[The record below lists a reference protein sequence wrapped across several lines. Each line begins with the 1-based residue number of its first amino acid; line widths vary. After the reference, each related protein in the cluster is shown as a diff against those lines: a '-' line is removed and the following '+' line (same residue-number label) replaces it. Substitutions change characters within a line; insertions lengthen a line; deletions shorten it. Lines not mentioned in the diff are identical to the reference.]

1 MKKKVKSLVPN
12 LMGSNEVKE
21 VIAKYPDAKFP
32 ETIPFHN
39 RKHYNFM
46 GATLVKTGGID
57 SELKIKTFTMDPVQY
72 EGMSDTQKTEM
83 SGKYGKLMIIHNP
96 TLTQEDEVEVEELED
111 EVAPIVL
118 KKKKAK
124 KKVTGRLTD
133 AKEKKIAKEFEQL
146 LEGIEEDEELVIEG
160 AWISELSERHNV
172 PVDKLKEYLE
182 KLATQEDEDEVEV
195 EDPTP
200 VVE

>member
-1 MKKKVKSLVPN
+1 MNFAARFGSTVSRVGDAALNAGAFIDHKLDPTVVDEELWSLH
-12 LMGSNEVKE
+12 G
-21 VIAKYPDAKFP
+21 D
-32 ETIPFHN
+32 
-39 RKHYNFM
+39 
-46 GATLVKTGGID
+46 
-57 SELKIKTFTMDPVQY
+57 
-72 EGMSDTQKTEM
+72 
-83 SGKYGKLMIIHNP
+83 
-96 TLTQEDEVEVEELED
+96 VEELEE

-182 KLATQEDEDEVEV
+182 KLANQEDEDEVDV